1 MKQIF
6 TLAVLLSLAA
16 FNMYAQ
22 DCNNYWAVVS
32 PDGNYLYFSSDR
44 QGEGWDIYRC
54 NIDGSNLLHLT
65 NFTGNELYPSVSP
78 DGSKVLFQHGDY
90 GALADIY
97 VMNNDGSEVTRLTN
111 NSKYDGFPSYSPDG
125 EQILFS
131 AWDANY
137 YPEIFLMDTDGS
149 NTVQLTSLEGA
160 FWNSAPRFHP
170 SGEKIYFLAGFN
182 ADDHLAMINTD
193 GTGWVDITEVNTFGY
208 GEANIF
214 FNADGSK
221 MTFFTTENLGYNNG
235 GDLVKANTDGTNWTY
250 LSNAA
255 PGEYYYQASFHPNN
269 GKLYVTHMPSAS
281 EKWNIYTMQQD
292 GSNLVPLTNCSLTG
306 LNEGEQIAKVELK
319 PNPVHDIMTVAVAGI
334 LGIRDVEIVSLTG
347 QTIQTI
353 EWMNNPSQ
361 RIDLSTLREGVYF
374 CRISGENTTVTRKFM
389 VVR

>member
-1 MKQIF
+1 MKRIF
-6 TLAVLLSLAA
+6 TLAILLTLIAI
-16 FNMYAQ
+16 NLLAQ
-22 DCNNYWAVVS
+22 DCHNYWAVVS
-32 PDGNYLYFSSDR
+32 PDGNYLFFSSDR
-44 QGEGWDIYRC
+44 QGEGWDLYRS

-65 NFTGNELYPSVSP
+65 NFTGNEFFPSVSP

-90 GALADIY
+90 GTQAEIY
-97 VMNNDGSEVTRLTN
+97 VMNNDGSELTRLTN
-111 NSKYDGFPSYSPDG
+111 NSIYDGAPSYSPDG
-125 EQILFS
+125 QQILFS
-131 AWDANY
+131 AWDTDY

-149 NTVQLTSLEGA
+149 NVLQLTTMSGA

-170 SGEKIYFLAGFN
+170 SGEKIYFQAGFN

-193 GTGWVDITEVNTFGY
+193 GSGWTDITEANTFGY
-208 GEANIF
+208 TEANIF

-235 GDLVKANTDGTNWTY
+235 GDLVMANADGSNWTY

-255 PGEYYYQASFHPNN
+255 SGEYYYQASFHPNN
-269 GKLYVTHMPSAS
+269 GKLYVTHMPATS

-306 LNEGEQIAKVELK
+306 LNEGEQIVKVELK
-319 PNPVHDIMTVAVAGI
+319 PNPVQDMMTINVTGI
-334 LGIRDVEIVSLTG
+334 KGIKNLEIVSLTG
-347 QTIQTI
+347 QTILTI
-353 EWMNNPSQ
+353 EWTNNPSEI
-361 RIDLSTLREGVYF
+361 IDLSALREGVYF